1 MKLSLDTYSIGQDL
15 TMRELLELLPACGY
29 DGVEFRSESGQAHGV
44 EPEIGAAQRREIR
57 ALLDAAGLEISCI
70 STSQRYESPSPSERA
85 IVIDRVKQFI
95 DLAADIRCPAIR
107 TFGNDFPPGVAREE
121 VVKYV
126 GESLRTVGE
135 YAEDK
140 GVTVLLEMHGQFYY
154 WEYCLNAVKIAD
166 HPNVAINY
174 NCDEKDIV
182 DGSISFTFNQVKD
195 HVKHVHVHDMEKSVL
210 SHPEVVWHGETIFP
224 CRELFGILKGIEYPH
239 YCSLEQTYREGGEKK
254 VISLYASLFRALW
267 ELS

>member
-15 TMRELLELLPACGY
+15 SLREMLELLPACGY

-44 EPEIGAAQRREIR
+44 EPEIGSAQRREIKT
-57 ALLDAAGLEISCI
+57 LLDAVGLEVSCI

-85 IVIDRVKQFI
+85 IVIDRVKQFV
-95 DLAADIRCPAIR
+95 DLAADIGCPALR
-107 TFGNDFPPGVAREE
+107 TFGNDFPPGVARED

-154 WEYCLNAVKIAD
+154 WEYALKAVQIAD

-174 NCDEKDIV
+174 NCDMKDMV
-182 DGSISFTFNQVKD
+182 DGSIAFTFAQVKD
-195 HVKHVHVHDMEKSVL
+195 YVKHVHVHNMESMGKPVEGL
-210 SHPEVVWHGETIFP
+210 FRPGGPFP
-224 CRELFGILKGIEYPH
+224 YRELFGILKGMDYPY
-239 YCSLEQTYREGGEKK
+239 YCSMEVGAPLGGNKH
-254 VISLYASLFRALW
+254 VAAMYAALFRALW